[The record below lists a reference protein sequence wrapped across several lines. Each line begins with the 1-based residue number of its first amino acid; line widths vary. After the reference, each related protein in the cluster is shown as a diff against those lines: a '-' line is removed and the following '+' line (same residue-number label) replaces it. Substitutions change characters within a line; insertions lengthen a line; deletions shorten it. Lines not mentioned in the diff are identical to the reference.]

1 MQARVLRGRTRE
13 IARGMKISVVT
24 PLFHTAIFVAELH
37 RRCEAAIRATGAAE
51 YEIIFVNDGSPDGS
65 LSEAEKVAARDA
77 NVVVIDLARNYGQHK
92 AIITGLAYATGD
104 SVFVMD
110 SDLEEDPEW
119 IPLFYR
125 ELTAKHCDVAYGI
138 SNLNRNLAYRIGHR
152 IFYRLIAMLS
162 DAPLPRQV
170 CTARLMTRRYV
181 DALLLFTESEI
192 YLAGI
197 WHLAGF
203 AQVPV
208 EVEKH
213 HSSPTTYTLPRLV
226 GLFINAIT
234 TYSTRP
240 LLAISVAGIVLS
252 AVAFLYTGWIIAQKL
267 LHGIAIQGW
276 ASVMAVILFYCGLS
290 MFFNGVIAIYVANI
304 FIEVKRRPRT
314 IVREVIAG
322 TKPRAGAAQASK
334 ADLRS
339 Q

>member
-1 MQARVLRGRTRE
+1 
-13 IARGMKISVVT
+13 MKISVVT
-24 PLFHTAIFVAELH
+24 PLFHTAAHVEELH
-37 RRCEAAIRATGAAE
+37 RRCEAAIRTIGAAE
-51 YEIIFVNDGSPDGS
+51 HEIVFVNDCSPDES
-65 LSEAEKVAARDA
+65 LAEAKGVAARDP
-77 NVVVIDLARNYGQHK
+77 NVVVVDLARNYGQHK
-92 AIITGLAYATGD
+92 AIMTGLAYATGD
-104 SVFVMD
+104 YVFVMD

-119 IPLFYR
+119 IPLFHR
-125 ELTAKHCDVAYGI
+125 ELIARHCDVVYGI
-138 SNLNRNLAYRIGHR
+138 SSLSRGIAYRIGHR
-152 IFYRLIAMLS
+152 IFYRLIAALS

-181 DALLLFTESEI
+181 DALMLFTESEV

-197 WHLAGF
+197 WHLTGF

-208 EVEKH
+208 EVEKR

-240 LLAISVAGIVLS
+240 LLAISIAGIVLS
-252 AVAFLYTGWIIAQKL
+252 AVAFIYTAWIVAQKL

-276 ASVMAVILFYCGLS
+276 ASVMAVVLLYGGLS
-290 MFFNGVIAIYVANI
+290 LFFNGVIAIYVAKI

-314 IVREVIAG
+314 IVREVIARRG
-322 TKPRAGAAQASK
+322 QGGDATGASE
-334 ADLRS
+334 ADRRS